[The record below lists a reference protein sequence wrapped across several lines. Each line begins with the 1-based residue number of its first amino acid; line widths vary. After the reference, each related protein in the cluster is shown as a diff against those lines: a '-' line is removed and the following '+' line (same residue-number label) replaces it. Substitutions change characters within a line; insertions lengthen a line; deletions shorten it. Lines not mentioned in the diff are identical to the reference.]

1 MTPLT
6 TVSGPAAPL
15 MAENVNTDVIIRIER
30 LTLVARDQLGP
41 YAFEPWRTRPDGT
54 PEPDFVLNQPAW
66 ANAPIL
72 LAGANFGCGSSR
84 EGAVWALNC
93 IGVRV
98 VIAPGFG
105 AIFASNCYQN
115 GTLPVVLPAETVET
129 FAKIAH
135 AHPGAPF
142 TVDLIRKV
150 VVPPNGAPVPFE
162 IDELRRQSLL
172 TGLDDIGRTTQRLTE
187 IAAFQAADRE
197 RRPWAYEIT
206 DGGAR

>member
-30 LTLVARDQLGP
+30 LTLVARDALGP
-41 YAFEPWRTRPDGT
+41 YAFEAWRTRPDGA
-54 PEPDFVLNQPAW
+54 PDPDFVLNQPAW

-93 IGVRV
+93 LGVRV
-98 VIAPGFG
+98 VIAPSFG
-105 AIFASNCYQN
+105 AIFANNCYQN

-129 FAKIAH
+129 FAAIAR
-135 AHPGAPF
+135 AQPGAPF
-142 TVDLIRKV
+142 TVDLEGRV

-172 TGLDDIGRTTQRLTE
+172 TGLDDIGRTTQRLDE
-187 IAAFQAADRE
+187 IAAFQAADSIV
-197 RRPWAYEIT
+197 RPWVHDIT
-206 DGGAR
+206 DGDAR

>member
-6 TVSGPAAPL
+6 TISGPAAPL

-30 LTLVARDQLGP
+30 LSLLERDQLGP
-41 YAFEPWRTRPDGT
+41 HAFEAWRFDADG
-54 PEPDFVLNQPAW
+54 EPDPGFILNQPAW
-66 ANAPIL
+66 ENAPIL

-93 IGVRV
+93 LGIRAI
-98 VIAPGFG
+98 IAPGFG

-115 GTLPVVLPAETVET
+115 GTLPVALPAETVAA
-129 FAKIAH
+129 FAEIAH
-135 AHPGAPF
+135 AQPDAPF
-142 TVDLIRKV
+142 TIDLDRKV

-172 TGLDDIGRTTQRLTE
+172 TGLDDIGLTTQRLPE
-187 IAAFQAADRE
+187 IAAFQAADVKT
-197 RRPWAYEIT
+197 RPWVHRIT
-206 DGGAR
+206 DGEVT

>member
-6 TVSGPAAPL
+6 TVSGRAAPL

-30 LTLVARDQLGP
+30 LTLVARDALAP

-54 PEPDFVLNQPAW
+54 PDPDFVLNQPAW
-66 ANAPIL
+66 ADAPIL

-93 IGVRV
+93 LGVRAI
-98 VIAPGFG
+98 IAPSFG

-115 GTLPVVLPAETVET
+115 GTLPVILPAETVET
-129 FAKIAH
+129 FAEIAR
-135 AHPGAPF
+135 AQPQAPF
-142 TVDLIRKV
+142 TVDLERKV

-162 IDELRRQSLL
+162 IDELRRRSLL
-172 TGLDDIGRTTQRLTE
+172 TGLDDIGLTTQRLDE
-187 IAAFQAADRE
+187 IAAYQAADRNA
-197 RRPWAYEIT
+197 RPWVYEIT
-206 DGGAR
+206 DGDAR

>member
-6 TVSGPAAPL
+6 TISGPAAPL
-15 MAENVNTDVIIRIER
+15 MAENVNTDIIIRIER
-30 LTLVARDQLGP
+30 LSLLERDELGP
-41 YAFEPWRTRPDGT
+41 HAFEAWRFDTDGAPD
-54 PEPDFVLNQPAW
+54 PDFILNQPAW

-93 IGVRV
+93 LGIRAI
-98 VIAPGFG
+98 IAPSFG

-115 GTLPVVLPAETVET
+115 GTLPVVLPAETVAA
-129 FAKIAH
+129 FAEIAR
-135 AHPGAPF
+135 AQPDAPF
-142 TVDLIRKV
+142 TVDLNRKV

-172 TGLDDIGRTTQRLTE
+172 TGLDDIGLTTQRLAE
-187 IAAFQAADRE
+187 ITAFQTADAKT
-197 RRPWAYEIT
+197 RPWVHQIT
-206 DGGAR
+206 DGEAT